1 MKIAVILPIY
11 NEEKQIARVLD
22 TLLQIKLPVFLINDG
37 STDKTLPLIKKK
49 IRNKQNIALFS
60 HRINLG
66 KGSALKTGCEA
77 AFRRNIDAVV
87 FMDSDGQHNTSEIQ
101 KFINKLETGKYD
113 IVLGSRNLHHGV
125 PLIRFLG
132 NKFASV
138 LISVLFGC
146 YVSDMLCGF
155 RAITKKGYKKLDFE
169 SAGYGIETEMVV
181 KSCKYKLKVSE
192 IPIETIYYDKHKG
205 VTILDAFGILF
216 DVIRWKIIL

>member
-11 NEEKQIARVLD
+11 NEEKQINRVLNK
-22 TLLQIKLPVFLINDG
+22 LPQINLPVFLINDG
-37 STDKTLPLIKKK
+37 STDRTLQLIKKK
-49 IRNKQNIALFS
+49 IRNKPKITLLS
-60 HRINLG
+60 HKINLG

-77 AFRRNIDAVV
+77 AFRENIDAVI
-87 FMDSDGQHNTSEIQ
+87 FMDSDGQHNTADLQ

-138 LISVLFGC
+138 LISVLFGR
-146 YVSDMLCGF
+146 YVSDILCGF

-169 SAGYGIETEMVV
+169 STGYGVETEMIV
-181 KSCKYKLKVSE
+181 KSCKYKLKTSE
-192 IPIETIYYDKHKG
+192 VPIETIYYDKHKG
-205 VTILDAFGILF
+205 VTILDAFGILL
-216 DVIRWKIIL
+216 DVVRWRIIL